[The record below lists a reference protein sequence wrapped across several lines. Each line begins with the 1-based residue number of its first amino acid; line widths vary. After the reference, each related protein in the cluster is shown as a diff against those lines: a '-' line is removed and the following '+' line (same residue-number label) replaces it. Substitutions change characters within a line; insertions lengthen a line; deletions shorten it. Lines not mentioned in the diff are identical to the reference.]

1 MKQRSKLFG
10 AVVAVA
16 AMALTACGSSD
27 APAASSPAAPAG
39 TSSAAAATGSADAS
53 SAAGS
58 SSEGSA
64 AAGSSSADSSAAG
77 SSAAGGASSGGPI
90 KIGSAN
96 FPESVLLGEIYASA
110 LEAKGITVERKLNL
124 GNREL
129 YMPALLDGSIDLL
142 PEYSGVLLDYFDK
155 AATVVSSEDIY
166 AALPAALPAGY
177 VVLDQSTAEDKD
189 AVVVTAATAAK
200 YNLKSIADLAAV
212 AGDLVFGGPPE
223 IESRKSGLVGLK
235 DVYGVEFGTFSALDA
250 GGPLT
255 KGALENDQIDAG
267 DVFTTDPDIASKGW
281 VVLEDPKFVFAAQNI
296 LPLANKDKV
305 TPEVEKTLNAVSG
318 KLTTDVL
325 IQLLTKVYAGTSEA
339 DAGKAWVTEVGLG

>member
-27 APAASSPAAPAG
+27 APAASSAAAPAG
-39 TSSAAAATGSADAS
+39 TSSAADDTGSAVAS
-53 SAAGS
+53 SAGS
-58 SSEGSA
+58 SSAGSS

-77 SSAAGGASSGGPI
+77 SSAAGSGSSGDPI

-166 AALPAALPAGY
+166 AALPDALPAGY
-177 VVLDQSTAEDKD
+177 VVLDQSSAEDKD
-189 AVVVTAATAAK
+189 AVVVTAATAEK

-212 AGDLVFGGPPE
+212 SGDLIFGGPPE

-235 DVYGVEFGTFSALDA
+235 DVYGVEFGTFSPLDA

-255 KGALENDQIDAG
+255 KGALENNQIDAG
-267 DVFTTDPDIASKGW
+267 DVFTTDPDIVSKGW
-281 VVLEDPKFVFAAQNI
+281 VVLEDPKFVFAAQNV
-296 LPLANKDKV
+296 LPLANEAKV
-305 TPEVEKTLNAVSG
+305 TPEVEKALNAVSD

-325 IQLLTKVYAGTSEA
+325 IELLTKVYAGTSEA
-339 DAGKAWVTEVGLG
+339 DAAKAWVTEVGLG